1 MEPTVSLLGRLER
14 RNSVQDLKS
23 MTLAEIAEA
32 LKPLNIPSFRAKQVY
47 EWLVKGVESYEEMTN
62 LSKDLRATLSEKFP
76 FTYAK
81 IVRKLTSQ
89 IDGTV
94 KYLFELFDGH
104 CVEGVVMQYHHG
116 YSMCLSTQVGCRM
129 GCAFCAT
136 GMGGLIRNLTPGE
149 ILSQITAAQRDL
161 GIRISNLVLMGM
173 GEPLDNYQNTLRF
186 LELVSADNHL
196 NIGARHISLSTCG
209 VVDKIQDLG
218 EKGSQV
224 TLSVS
229 LHAPND
235 QIRNDIMPV
244 NKKWNVDTLLSACK
258 EYIGKTGRRI
268 SFEYILID
276 GVNDT
281 PACAKELA
289 AKLKGMLCHV
299 NLIPANPVP
308 GKTHAGACKKAAQE
322 FQKNLCDRGINAT
335 IRRTLGSDIN
345 ASCGQLRNTSQSEGG
360 NTNEIRL

>member
-1 MEPTVSLLGRLER
+1 M
-14 RNSVQDLKS
+14 QDIKS
-23 MTLAEIAEA
+23 MTLEEITAQVKEW
-32 LKPLNIPSFRAKQVY
+32 NIPAFRGKQIY
-47 EWLVKGVESYEEMTN
+47 QWLVKGVESYDEMTN
-62 LSKDLRATLSEKFP
+62 LSKDLRSTLSEKLP
-76 FTYAK
+76 LTYAK

-94 KYLFELFDGH
+94 KYLFELYDGH
-104 CVEGVVMQYHHG
+104 CVEGVVMEYHHG

-129 GCAFCAT
+129 GCSFCAT
-136 GMGGLIRNLTPGE
+136 GMGGLIRNLTAGE

-186 LELVSADNHL
+186 LELVTADSHL

-209 VVDKIQDLG
+209 VVDKINDLG
-218 EKGSQV
+218 EKGIQL

-235 QIRNDIMPV
+235 QLRNTIMPV
-244 NKKWNVDTLLSACK
+244 NKKWNVDTLLTACK
-258 EYIGKTGRRI
+258 EYIEKTGRRI

-289 AKLKGMLCHV
+289 GKLKGMLCHV

-308 GKTHAGACKKAAQE
+308 GKTHAGACKKAALE
-322 FQKNLCDRGINAT
+322 FQKQLCDRGVNAT

-345 ASCGQLRNTSQSEGG
+345 ASCGQLRNTSQNKGG
-360 NTNEIRL
+360 

>member
-1 MEPTVSLLGRLER
+1 
-14 RNSVQDLKS
+14 
-23 MTLAEIAEA
+23 MTLEEIAQA
-32 LKPLNIPSFRAKQVY
+32 LKPFNVPSFRAKQVY
-47 EWLVKGVESYEEMTN
+47 EWCAKGVESFEEMTN
-62 LSKDLRATLSEKFP
+62 LSKDLRATLAQTFTL
-76 FTYAK
+76 TYAK

-94 KYLFELFDGH
+94 KYLFELRDGH
-104 CVEGVVMQYHHG
+104 CVEGVVMHYHHG
-116 YSMCLSTQVGCRM
+116 HSMCLSTQVGCRM
-129 GCAFCAT
+129 GCSFCAT
-136 GMGGLIRNLTPGE
+136 GMGGLIRNLTAGE

-209 VVDKIQDLG
+209 VVDKIKDLG
-218 EKGSQV
+218 EKGSGL

-244 NKKWNVDTLLSACK
+244 NKKWNVDTLLAACK
-258 EYIGKTGRRI
+258 EYIQKTGRRI

-289 AKLKGMLCHV
+289 SKLKGMLCHV

-308 GKTHAGACKKAAQE
+308 GKTHAGACKKTAME
-322 FQKNLCDRGINAT
+322 FQKNLCERGINAT

>member
-1 MEPTVSLLGRLER
+1 M
-14 RNSVQDLKS
+14 QDIKS
-23 MTLAEIAEA
+23 MTLQELAEA
-32 LKPLNIPSFRAKQVY
+32 FKSLGVPAFRAKQVY
-47 EWLVKGVESYEEMTN
+47 EWLAKGVESFEEMTN
-62 LSKDLRATLSEKFP
+62 LPKAFRHTLSEQYAL
-76 FTYAK
+76 TYAK
-81 IVRKLTSQ
+81 VCRKLVSRL
-89 IDGTV
+89 DGTV
-94 KYLFELFDGH
+94 KYLFELSDGH
-104 CVEGVVMQYHHG
+104 CVEGVVMHYHHG

-136 GMGGLIRNLTPGE
+136 GMGGLIRNLTAGE

-161 GIRISNLVLMGM
+161 DVRISNLVLMGM
-173 GEPLDNYQNTLRF
+173 GEPLDNYENTLRF
-186 LELVSADNHL
+186 LELVTADDHL

-209 VVDKIQDLG
+209 VVDKIQDL
-218 EKGSQV
+218 EQKNSQI

-235 QIRNDIMPV
+235 QIRTPLMPV
-244 NKKWNVDTLLSACK
+244 NKKWNVDALLDACRSYTK
-258 EYIGKTGRRI
+258 TTGRRI

-308 GKTHAGACKKAAQE
+308 GKTHAGACKQVAME
-322 FQKNLCDRGINAT
+322 FQKIVCDYGLNAT

-345 ASCGQLRNTSQSEGG
+345 ASCGQLRNTSQSKG
-360 NTNEIRL
+360 

>member
-1 MEPTVSLLGRLER
+1 
-14 RNSVQDLKS
+14 
-23 MTLAEIAEA
+23 MTLAEITSQFKEQ
-32 LKPLNIPSFRAKQVY
+32 NIPAFRAKQVY
-47 EWLVKGVESYEEMTN
+47 EWLVKGVEQFDEMTN
-62 LSKDLRATLSEKFP
+62 LSKDLRQTLAN
-76 FTYAK
+76 TYQLGNAK
-81 IVRKLTSQ
+81 ICRKLVSKL
-89 IDGTV
+89 DGTV
-94 KYLFELFDGH
+94 KYLFELNDGH
-104 CVEGVVMQYHHG
+104 CVEGVVMHYHHG
-116 YSMCLSTQVGCRM
+116 YSMCISTQVGCRM

-136 GMGGLIRNLTPGE
+136 GMGGLIRNLTAGE

-161 GIRISNLVLMGM
+161 NIRIGNLVLMGM

-186 LELVSADNHL
+186 LELVTADTHL

-209 VVDKIQDLG
+209 VVDKIKDLE
-218 EKGSQV
+218 EKNTQI

-235 QIRNDIMPV
+235 TLRTPLMPI
-244 NKKWNVDTLLSACK
+244 NKKWNVETLLSACDSYTK
-258 EYIGKTGRRI
+258 TTGRRI

-289 AKLKGMLCHV
+289 EKLKGMLCHV

-308 GKTHAGACKKAAQE
+308 GKTHAGACRKAAME

-345 ASCGQLRNTSQSEGG
+345 ASCGQLRNTSQKGE
-360 NTNEIRL
+360 NATDEICV

>member
-1 MEPTVSLLGRLER
+1 
-14 RNSVQDLKS
+14 
-23 MTLAEIAEA
+23 MTREEIQEA
-32 LKPLNIPSFRAKQVY
+32 FVPLHIPSFRAKQVY
-47 EWLVKGVESYEEMTN
+47 EWLVKGADSFEEMTN
-62 LSKDLRATLSEKFP
+62 LSKDLRATLSQTFP
-76 FTYAK
+76 LTYAK
-81 IVRKLTSQ
+81 IVRKLISQ

-94 KYLFELFDGH
+94 KYLFELYDGH
-104 CVEGVVMQYHHG
+104 CVEGVVIHYHHG

-136 GMGGLIRNLTPGE
+136 GMGGLIRNLTAGE
-149 ILSQITAAQRDL
+149 ILSQITAAQKDL
-161 GIRISNLVLMGM
+161 NIRISNLVLMGM

-186 LELVSADNHL
+186 LELVSADDHL
-196 NIGARHISLSTCG
+196 NIGSRHISLSTCG
-209 VVDKIQDLG
+209 VVDKINDLSQR
-218 EKGSQV
+218 GSGL

-235 QIRNDIMPV
+235 QIRNEIMPV
-244 NKKWNVDTLLSACK
+244 NKKWNVDTLLTACK
-258 EYIGKTGRRI
+258 EYIAKTGRRI

-289 AKLKGMLCHV
+289 GKLKGMLCHV

-308 GKTHAGACKKAAQE
+308 GKTHVGACKKAAQE
-322 FQKNLCDRGINAT
+322 FQKYLCERGINAT

-345 ASCGQLRNTSQSEGG
+345 ASCGQLRNTSQREGG
-360 NTNEIRL
+360 NANEIRL

>member
-1 MEPTVSLLGRLER
+1 M
-14 RNSVQDLKS
+14 NDLKS
-23 MTLAEIAEA
+23 MTLSEITNAFA
-32 LKPLNIPSFRAKQVY
+32 PLNIPSFRAKQVY
-47 EWLVKGVESYEEMTN
+47 GWLVKGAEDYEEMTN
-62 LSKDLRATLSEKFP
+62 LSKDLRATLRERFP

-94 KYLFELFDGH
+94 KYLFELYDGH
-104 CVEGVVMQYHHG
+104 CVEGVVMHYRHG

-129 GCAFCAT
+129 GCTFCAT
-136 GMGGLIRNLTPGE
+136 GMGGLIRNLTAGE

-161 GIRISNLVLMGM
+161 NIRISNLVLMGM

-186 LELVSADNHL
+186 LELVSAEDHL

-209 VVDKIQDLG
+209 VVDKIEDLG
-218 EKGSQV
+218 KRGSQI

-235 QIRNDIMPV
+235 QIRNTLMPI
-244 NKKWNVDTLLSACK
+244 NKKWKVDTLLAACR
-258 EYIGKTGRRI
+258 EYLKATGRRI

-281 PACAKELA
+281 PECAGELA

-308 GKTHAGACKKAAQE
+308 GKTHAGAQKKAAME
-322 FQKNLCDRGINAT
+322 FQKRLCERGINAT

-345 ASCGQLRNTSQSEGG
+345 ASCGQLRNTSQNKGG
-360 NTNEIRL
+360 STHEICL